1 MSRKNVAAPF
11 AQEVLLAPDAPLEG
25 ADFTWEGPDSGKS
38 DEIARPSIS
47 YWKDAMRRLF
57 ANKTAVVCMVILVVI
72 LAMAI
77 IVPMVSPY
85 TISEQHLRHTNKG
98 MMYRAEDGHVHI
110 FGTDD
115 MGRDLFTRIWDG
127 ARTSLFIAFTAVFVN
142 LIVGVIYGSLSGY
155 IGGQLDNIMM
165 RFVEIVGGIPYL
177 IIVILMKMMMSGD
190 KEGIMSLVI
199 AYASVGWL
207 GMARLVRGQI
217 MSLKEQEFVVAAKA
231 LGAGT
236 GRIIARHLLPNLLS
250 VVIINITLA
259 IPSAIFTEAFLS
271 FIGMGVQIP
280 YASWGTLAQEGV
292 RVFMFY
298 PLALFLPAFFISI
311 TMLAFNLLGD
321 GLRDAFDPRLRR

>member
-1 MSRKNVAAPF
+1 MAKKLKGVNPF
-11 AQEVLLAPDAPLEG
+11 AAEALLPTNAPL
-25 ADFTWEGPDSGKS
+25 AASDFEVVGPDIDKA
-38 DEIARPSIS
+38 DAITRPSIS
-47 YWKDAMRRLF
+47 YWKDAMRRLM
-57 ANKTAVVCMVILVVI
+57 ANKTAVVCMIVLVIIMVMAVV
-72 LAMAI
+72 
-77 IVPMVSPY
+77 VPMVSPY

-98 MMYRAEDGHVHI
+98 MMYQAEDGHLHI

-115 MGRDLFTRIWDG
+115 LGRDQFTRIWDG
-127 ARTSLFIAFTAVFVN
+127 ARTSLFIAFAAVFVN
-142 LIVGVIYGSLSGY
+142 LIVGLLYGSLSGY
-155 IGGQLDNIMM
+155 IGGRLDTIMM

-177 IIVILMKMMMSGD
+177 IIVILLKMIIPD
-190 KEGIMSLVI
+190 QEGIISLVI

-236 GRIIARHLLPNLLS
+236 GRIITRHLLPNLLS
-250 VVIINITLA
+250 VVIVNITLA

-292 RVFMFY
+292 RVFIFY
-298 PLALFLPAFFISI
+298 PLSLFLPAFFISI